1 MTLRKISPAIFLAIG
16 VLFLGVALV
25 GGFLSYTSEEGENPP
40 EAGLGVSDRESIKVP
55 KPAPAARHSDPAP
68 VVKKEPISPE
78 ELRRQSTRA
87 LITRIADTPAVL
99 NEDWRG
105 QYLQHIR
112 TETDLNAFI
121 DEYLTLGEARAA
133 QYARMQQAS
142 KKPLPQDPRYFVG
155 KAISAL
161 VGKENTERNLA
172 KNVKENMALAL
183 YKEQDRVEGLEN
195 VDEAFMGTFFK
206 NLLLMYELLEEAE
219 ERNDG
224 DPNRWL
230 EEHVHMIEA
239 AVMDRY
245 LRVKLRLD
253 KARQKKE
260 GTGQS
265 IAGALF
271 RTDGLQKTI
280 NENLLR
286 LGGLYHLAARREV
299 LDFERRQ
306 SFADRAF
313 SLLAMV
319 YQRAKSG
326 EALTV
331 MREINDLQCDY
342 LHRLARVSWKK
353 AQFALASGDF
363 DRANE
368 NFFVATNSYLK
379 AITRSVGDKRE
390 QFTAELAIL
399 RKEIAKSKSSDQGKD
414 SADGA
419 EI

>member
-1 MTLRKISPAIFLAIG
+1 MTLRKISPAILLAIG
-16 VLFLGVALV
+16 VLFLGAALV
-25 GGFLSYTSEEGENPP
+25 GGFLSYTSEGGENPP
-40 EAGLGVSDRESIKVP
+40 KAGLGVSDRESIKVP
-55 KPAPAARHSDPAP
+55 KPAPTARHSDPAP
-68 VVKKEPISPE
+68 VVKKEPISLE

-87 LITRIADTPAVL
+87 LITRIADTPPVL
-99 NEDWRG
+99 NEEWLG

-133 QYARMQQAS
+133 QYARAQQAS
-142 KKPLPQDPRYFVG
+142 KKLLPQDPRYFVG
-155 KAISAL
+155 QATSAL
-161 VGKENTERNLA
+161 VGKGDRGRNLA

-183 YKEQDRVEGLEN
+183 YKEQDRVEGFEN
-195 VDEAFMGTFFK
+195 IDEAFMGTFYK
-206 NLLLMYELLEEAE
+206 NLLLMYELLEETE
-219 ERNDG
+219 ERNGG

-230 EEHVHMIEA
+230 EEHVHMLEA

-245 LRVKLRLD
+245 LRVKLRLG

-265 IAGALF
+265 IAGVLF
-271 RTDGLQKTI
+271 RADGLQKTI

-286 LGGLYHLAARREV
+286 LGGLYHQAALREV
-299 LDFERRQ
+299 LDFDRRQ

-342 LHRLARVSWKK
+342 LHRLARTSWKR
-353 AQFALASGDF
+353 AQLALASGDF

-368 NFFVATNSYLK
+368 NFFVATQSYLK
-379 AITRSVGDKRE
+379 AITRAVGDKRE
-390 QFTAELAIL
+390 QFTAELAML
-399 RKEIAKSKSSDQGKD
+399 KKEIAKSKSSDQGKD